1 MGTWK
6 IEGSVMADG
15 IEIVVLGDY
24 GPFSEQGKSIGYQ
37 LFVNGDSYL
46 IDLGAPLFQQIGG
59 ASLGQINGA
68 FITHCHD
75 DHKRWFTDIALYY
88 MYAPALRRKLKLVTT
103 DTVAQEVQ
111 ISAGPSLYQ
120 SLDAESKHLVDIAY
134 EDYIDHIPIGPRA
147 RYRITRQADQSGWT
161 VVDHDGKRVAP
172 ERAKV
177 VVSPKNG
184 KPRLLFCDPDSGE
197 WVEPETFYPFSAA
210 VFYESD
216 SRPLVGNGYTIQ
228 IINAPVWHG
237 LPNFGLVIEAAG
249 EKMIFSS
256 DTMHNLPLWQ
266 SLYQH
271 KRTPKV
277 DLASAEFLQTET
289 IVGDINDYIERTWS
303 AARYQEAI
311 RAFDGAAVVHDVTGR
326 YGVVH
331 TEYHGLA
338 DTTLDPQRTL
348 LTHSPDRFSVVDWK
362 LMRAGKRYRVAQ
374 NNFVEI
380 TADGAPWPIDA
391 DVYHKH
397 DGRFFAGYRHAQGR
411 HFVYVKGGYHSVSE
425 GPNAEQGELLFRV
438 NLFEDVGGQY
448 LPCLNDADRFYI
460 TRPDGKVEH
469 VSRHADGMR
478 GRVVEDLRAQR
489 HEMDPEELARL
500 LRQEAPA
507 GPDHVQAELREM
519 QRGLAAMRDR
529 LELQAANHQD
539 DVQRAVAAA
548 QAEVVLLRQ
557 TVSALRDELE
567 KAHADAEAQV
577 NAALKDANAEIIQL
591 RNSAGA
597 LRDTLN
603 FKDVEAANSQQE
615 AVSAMQQELS
625 QLRATITVLRDQID
639 GMKK

>member
-1 MGTWK
+1 MADG
-6 IEGSVMADG
+6 MADG

-59 ASLGQINGA
+59 ANLGQINGT

-88 MYAPALRRKLKLVTT
+88 MYAPALRRRLKLITT
-103 DTVAQEVQ
+103 DIVAQEVQ
-111 ISAGPSLYQ
+111 ISAGPALYQ
-120 SLDAESKHLVDIAY
+120 SLDAESKNLVDIAY

-147 RYRITRQADQSGWT
+147 RYRISRQADQPGWM
-161 VVDHDGKRVAP
+161 VIDGDGKRVAP

-177 VVSPKNG
+177 VVSPKNS

-197 WVEPETFYPFSAA
+197 WVEPETYYPFSAE
-210 VFYESD
+210 VFYAAD
-216 SRPLVGNGYTIQ
+216 SRPLVGKGYTIQ

-237 LPNFGLVIEAAG
+237 LPNFGLVIEAGG

-271 KRTPKV
+271 KRTPKF
-277 DLASAEFLQTET
+277 DLNSPAFLKAEE

-303 AARYQEAI
+303 EARYREAI
-311 RAFDGAAVVHDVTGR
+311 QAFDGAAVVHDVTGR
-326 YGVVH
+326 FGVVH

-338 DTTLDPQRTL
+338 DTTLNPQRTL

-362 LMRAGKRYRVAQ
+362 LMRAGKRYRVAN

-397 DGRFFAGYRHAQGR
+397 DGRFFAGYRHEQGR
-411 HFVYVKGGYHSVSE
+411 HFVYAKNGYHSVSE
-425 GPNAEQGELLFRV
+425 GANAEQGELLFRV

-448 LPCLNDADRFYI
+448 LPCLSEADRYYA

-469 VSRHADGMR
+469 VHRHADGLR
-478 GRVVEDLRAQR
+478 GRLVEDLRARR
-489 HEMDPEELARL
+489 HAMAPEELEAL
-500 LRQEAPA
+500 LRHNAPA
-507 GPDHVQAELREM
+507 DTDHLQAELREM

-529 LELQAANHQD
+529 LEVQAADHQD
-539 DVQRAVAAA
+539 DIQRAVATA
-548 QAEVVLLRQ
+548 QAEITLLRQ
-557 TVSALRDELE
+557 TVAALRDELE
-567 KAHADAEAQV
+567 KARADAEAQV

-591 RNSAGA
+591 RNGTGA

-615 AVSAMQQELS
+615 AVSSLQQELS
-625 QLRATITVLRDQID
+625 QLRATVTVLRDQID
-639 GMKK
+639 GIKK